1 MNLAELGEITDSE
14 YDKEHRCGENGFPDC
29 DRLVHCIS
37 SHEVSQDLWQLHSLH
52 FADETEVKIGEAE
65 YVGEITYHSMI
76 LVNFC
81 PFCGMKLSRN

>member
-1 MNLAELGEITDSE
+1 MNLQELGENTDCE
-14 YDKEHRCGENGFPDC
+14 YDKEHRCAENQYPKS

-37 SHEVSQDLWQLHSLH
+37 SRDQAQDNWQLHCIH
-52 FADETEVKIGEAE
+52 YADQEEVDIGEAE

-81 PFCGMKLSRN
+81 PFCGEKLT